1 MFFQFSIRH
10 LEFRKYLESENVGDG
25 TVESGIVEN
34 RGVAVGISFLC
45 GLELEIWVGV
55 ILPPLAIIRCKITLD
70 KAGLRYLL
78 FRTGQT
84 PAPILA
90 VPK

>member
-34 RGVAVGISFLC
+34 RGGSRWNFVSMWLG
-45 GLELEIWVGV
+45 
-55 ILPPLAIIRCKITLD
+55 
-70 KAGLRYLL
+70 
-78 FRTGQT
+78 TGDMGGG
-84 PAPILA
+84 
-90 VPK
+90 

>member
-25 TVESGIVEN
+25 TVESGMVEN
-34 RGVAVGISFLC
+34 MGVAVGISFLC

-55 ILPPLAIIRCKITLD
+55 ILPPPPLAILRCKITLD
-70 KAGLRYLL
+70 EPGLSVNHHREV
-78 FRTGQT
+78 FR
-84 PAPILA
+84 
-90 VPK
+90 